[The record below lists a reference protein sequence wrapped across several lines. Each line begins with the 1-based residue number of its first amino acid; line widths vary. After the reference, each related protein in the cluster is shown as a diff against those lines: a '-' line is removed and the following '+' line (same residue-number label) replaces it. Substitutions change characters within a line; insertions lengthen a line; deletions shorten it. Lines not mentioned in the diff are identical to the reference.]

1 MQRPVPAAQDDNHNT
16 AGPRPLPSQQSA
28 VIDVSWRQEGPRPH
42 QQQSTTSSRRQVMAA
57 SVPHAAASASGTGRQ
72 SQHSRSAPTPQ
83 SAISGHRRELE
94 TGGPTPAAADV
105 SISRISAHPAVSN
118 QHPGSVTIDGTTSIR
133 WTRVPAT
140 VTSPSVPLGRRSLRR
155 QSTRSFHAGQWSGC
169 PSLVVQ
175 APASRTGE
183 QAEPSR
189 VAITSPN
196 SQTVAGSQ
204 RPATGRAPIEATAS
218 AAATSSGSTG
228 TQRPDRN
235 AASRPPA
242 AGGAP
247 ALGEHGQPA
256 RPCLPWSASVDDH
269 ASARGSS
276 RWGCGGRK
284 WLRGM
289 SDRRATDPGV
299 SGQDGH
305 SIW

>member
-1 MQRPVPAAQDDNHNT
+1 MVRVPIT
-16 AGPRPLPSQQSA
+16 R
-28 VIDVSWRQEGPRPH
+28 
-42 QQQSTTSSRRQVMAA
+42 SS
-57 SVPHAAASASGTGRQ
+57 SASEQNGREG
-72 SQHSRSAPTPQ
+72 RTLP
-83 SAISGHRRELE
+83 RRDHL
-94 TGGPTPAAADV
+94 
-105 SISRISAHPAVSN
+105 
-118 QHPGSVTIDGTTSIR
+118 
-133 WTRVPAT
+133 
-140 VTSPSVPLGRRSLRR
+140 L
-155 QSTRSFHAGQWSGC
+155 
-169 PSLVVQ
+169 
-175 APASRTGE
+175 
-183 QAEPSR
+183 
-189 VAITSPN
+189 PN

-228 TQRPDRN
+228 TQRPERN

-256 RPCLPWSASVDDH
+256 RLCLPWSASVDDH

-299 SGQDGH
+299 SGQDE
-305 SIW
+305 I